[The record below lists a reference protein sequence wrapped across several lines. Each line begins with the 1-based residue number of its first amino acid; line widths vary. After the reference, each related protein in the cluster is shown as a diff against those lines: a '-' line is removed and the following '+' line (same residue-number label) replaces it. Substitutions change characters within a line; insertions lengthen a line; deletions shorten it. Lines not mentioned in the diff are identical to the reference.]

1 MRAMV
6 QDTNAM
12 RKNPLT
18 MVAILPYLLYIPC
31 MIDNLCGH
39 IAILLDAYGLFTLS
53 VGEGAQAW
61 WLLYSPIWVCATAFL
76 VLLNLLAHNNTPV
89 STEIL
94 LALLGIPTLLTIIR
108 MVGWLFSRP
117 YFSLSLQLLTVY
129 AVWQSGTLLRYGIR
143 LWRSLRQ
150 KT

>member
-31 MIDNLCGH
+31 MIGNLCGH

-61 WLLYSPIWVCATAFL
+61 WLLYSPFGYV
-76 VLLNLLAHNNTPV
+76 PQ
-89 STEIL
+89 
-94 LALLGIPTLLTIIR
+94 
-108 MVGWLFSRP
+108 LFWF
-117 YFSLSLQLLTVY
+117 Y
-129 AVWQSGTLLRYGIR
+129 
-143 LWRSLRQ
+143 
-150 KT
+150 